1 MKPHKKK
8 RIGENNLLQILD
20 TTLREG
26 EQTPGVYFDRHV
38 KLAIARMLNDI
49 GIDIIETGHPAVT
62 SEIYDSVKTIA
73 HSGFKSIIGA
83 HSRSIQNDVELAL
96 ECGVD
101 FLGIF
106 YCVSDERLDTVF
118 KKDLDNAIE
127 QITSVISFAKSQNPD
142 LIIRYTPEDTVRSKF
157 SNVIAASVAA
167 VRAGANIIS
176 VADTTGFMVPGTER
190 NMFDYISKLKAE
202 LAKNDCYPKIAV
214 HCHNDRGFA
223 LTNALDAFRAGAE
236 IIDASVLGLGERAGI
251 VDLSQLLVVLSSDYN
266 LNKWRLE
273 KLDELYQFVSKNSGV
288 PIPVHFP
295 VMGKNAFTH
304 CAGVHTHAAS
314 VNPTH
319 YESLSPELLGK
330 ERHFSLDHMSGIA
343 SVKYALDL
351 LKIKDLSPELQLEIL
366 SDIKS
371 LGQKGKVVE
380 LNELPDIVAFHK
392 QSNKQN
398 LLKIK

>member
-1 MKPHKKK
+1 M
-8 RIGENNLLQILD
+8 LQILD

-26 EQTPGVYFDRHV
+26 EQTPGVYFNRHI
-38 KLAIARMLNDI
+38 KLAIARMLDEI

-62 SEIYDSVKTIA
+62 SEIYDSVKTIS

-83 HSRSIQNDVELAL
+83 HSRSIKSDVELAL
-96 ECGVD
+96 DCGVN

-118 KKDLDNAIE
+118 KKDLDEAIS
-127 QITSVISFAKSQNPD
+127 QITSVISFAKSQNPN
-142 LIIRYTPEDTVRSKF
+142 LLIRYTPEDTVRSQF
-157 SNVIAASVAA
+157 ENVIKAAKAA
-167 VRAGANIIS
+167 VIAGADIIS
-176 VADTTGFMVPGTER
+176 VADTTGFMVPGTDR
-190 NMFDYISKLKAE
+190 NMFDYISRLKKE
-202 LAKNDCYPKIAV
+202 LAVSNLFPKIAV

-223 LTNALDAFRAGAE
+223 LANALDAFRAGAE

-251 VDLSQLLVVLSSDYN
+251 VDLAQLLVVLSADYN
-266 LNKWRLE
+266 INKWDLK
-273 KLDELYQFVSKNSGV
+273 KLDELYQFVSKHSGI

-319 YESLSPELLGK
+319 YESLSPDLLGK

-343 SVKYALDL
+343 SLKYAFKLLD
-351 LKIKDLSPELQLEIL
+351 INDIDLEIQTAVL
-366 SDIKS
+366 NEVKS

-380 LNELPDIVAFHK
+380 LNELPHIVEFTI
-392 QSNKQN
+392 QN
-398 LLKIK
+398 YKHNQIKAK

>member
-1 MKPHKKK
+1 M
-8 RIGENNLLQILD
+8 LQILD

-26 EQTPGVYFDRHV
+26 EQTPGVYFDRHI

-62 SEIYDSVKTIA
+62 SEIYDSVKAIA
-73 HSGFKSIIGA
+73 NSEFNSIIGA
-83 HSRSIQNDVELAL
+83 HSRSIKSDVELAL

-118 KKDLDNAIE
+118 KKELDTAIE
-127 QITSVISFAKSQNPD
+127 QITGVIKFAKSQNPN
-142 LIIRYTPEDTVRSKF
+142 LTIRYTPEDTVRSQF
-157 SNVIAASVAA
+157 NNVLAASVAA
-167 VRAGANIIS
+167 VKAGANIIS
-176 VADTTGFMVPGTER
+176 VADTTGYMVPGTDK
-190 NMFDYISKLKAE
+190 NMFDYITKLKKGLNE
-202 LAKNDCYPKIAV
+202 QGQFPKIAV

-223 LTNALDAFRAGAE
+223 LANALEAYRAGAE

-251 VDLSQLLVVLSSDYN
+251 VDLAQLLVVLSSDFN
-266 LNKWRLE
+266 FDKWKLD
-273 KLDELYQFVSKNSGV
+273 KLDELYQFVSKHSGV
-288 PIPVHFP
+288 PIPVNYP

-304 CAGVHTHAAS
+304 CAGVHTHAAA

-343 SVKYALDL
+343 SLKYAFNI
-351 LKIKDLSPELQLEIL
+351 LKIDDLSEDIQNDILLEV
-366 SDIKS
+366 KS

-380 LNELPDIVAFHK
+380 LNELPHIVEFAK
-392 QSNKQN
+392 QSNKQI
-398 LLKIK
+398 LAKIK